1 MKIYNIEE
9 GYGSRELGFNLILDF
24 LRYIGASYQFMF
36 FIMAVV
42 MQILVYNIIKRYNY
56 SVWIS
61 VFIYYCISPF
71 YIATFN
77 GMRQYLAIAVFIV
90 ALKYIEQKKIFKY
103 IMLVSS
109 LITVLGLAFVVGILY
124 HYFQGQLMGE
134 LKKEAVYISR
144 GVESTGTDYLKKLND
159 EDSRITYVDESGKVI
174 YDNEANVESMDNHGH
189 RKEIREAEINGE
201 GADERMSSTLSEK
214 TMYYAVRLENGNVLR
229 VSSNQASVWMLLL
242 QLLPPFAA
250 VLILMLLLSGVFAS
264 RLSGKVVEP
273 LNGLDL
279 EHPDENDAYDEVQP
293 LLSKIGRQSRQIRL
307 QLEAARRQQ
316 KEFSIITENMQEGL
330 LVIDRYTMVLS
341 VNSSVGKLLKVKEIK
356 TGESVY
362 LLNRSEEFRGVV
374 GQVLEGKHENKI
386 LRLDGSEIQVIANP
400 VTREN
405 KTEGAVI
412 LLVDVTE
419 KVEREQLRREFS
431 ANVSHE
437 LKTPLTSISGFAE
450 IMQDGFVKDED
461 VKVFAGRIYKEAQRL
476 IRLVGDV
483 IRISRLDEGGLP
495 YQWEKL
501 DLYSLTHDI
510 FSTLHEA
517 AEKQEVHMYME
528 GGSTVLD
535 TVSTIMEEVLYN
547 VCDNAVKY
555 NRRGGEVF
563 VRLKD
568 GEDAVR
574 VNVRDTGIGIPKEDQ
589 ERIFERFYRVDKS
602 HSKEIGGTGLG
613 LSIVKHGVKTL
624 NGRLWLN
631 SEPGQGTEI
640 IMEFPKHHMEEE
652 AAE

>member
-1 MKIYNIEE
+1 M
-9 GYGSRELGFNLILDF
+9 S
-24 LRYIGASYQFMF
+24 
-36 FIMAVV
+36 
-42 MQILVYNIIKRYNY
+42 
-56 SVWIS
+56 
-61 VFIYYCISPF
+61 
-71 YIATFN
+71 
-77 GMRQYLAIAVFIV
+77 
-90 ALKYIEQKKIFKY
+90 KKIFKY

-341 VNSSVGKLLKVKEIK
+341 VNSSVGKLLKVKETK

-535 TVSTIMEEVLYN
+535 TVPTIMEEVLYN

-574 VNVRDTGIGIPKEDQ
+574 VNVRNTGIGIPKEDQ

-640 IMEFPKHHMEEE
+640 IMEFPKHHMEKE

>member
-1 MKIYNIEE
+1 
-9 GYGSRELGFNLILDF
+9 
-24 LRYIGASYQFMF
+24 
-36 FIMAVV
+36 
-42 MQILVYNIIKRYNY
+42 
-56 SVWIS
+56 
-61 VFIYYCISPF
+61 
-71 YIATFN
+71 
-77 GMRQYLAIAVFIV
+77 
-90 ALKYIEQKKIFKY
+90 
-103 IMLVSS
+103 MLVSS
-109 LITVLGLAFVVGILY
+109 LITILGLAFVVGILY
-124 HYFQGQLMGE
+124 HYFQGQLMSE

-144 GVESTGTDYLKKLND
+144 GVESAGTDYLQQLND
-159 EDSRITYVDESGKVI
+159 ENSRITYVDESGKVI

-242 QLLPPFAA
+242 QLLPPFVA

-273 LNGLDL
+273 LNELDL
-279 EHPDENDAYDEVQP
+279 EHPEENDAYDEVQP

-341 VNSSVGKLLKVKEIK
+341 VNSSVGRLLKVKEVK

-362 LLNRSEEFRGVV
+362 LLNRSEEFRDVV
-374 GQVLEGKHENKI
+374 GQVLEGKHEDKV
-386 LRLDGSEIQVIANP
+386 LRLDGSDIQVIANP

-535 TVSTIMEEVLYN
+535 TVPMIMEEVLYN

-555 NRRGGEVF
+555 NHRGGEVF
-563 VRLKD
+563 VKLKD
-568 GEDAVR
+568 EGDAVR

-602 HSKEIGGTGLG
+602 HSREIGGTGLG

-640 IMEFPKHHMEEE
+640 IMEFPKHHMEKE

>member
-1 MKIYNIEE
+1 
-9 GYGSRELGFNLILDF
+9 
-24 LRYIGASYQFMF
+24 
-36 FIMAVV
+36 
-42 MQILVYNIIKRYNY
+42 
-56 SVWIS
+56 
-61 VFIYYCISPF
+61 
-71 YIATFN
+71 
-77 GMRQYLAIAVFIV
+77 
-90 ALKYIEQKKIFKY
+90 
-103 IMLVSS
+103 MLVSS

-124 HYFQGQLMGE
+124 HYFQGQLMSE

-144 GVESTGTDYLKKLND
+144 GVESAGTDYLMQLND

-174 YDNEANVESMDNHGH
+174 YDNEANVESMENHGH

-242 QLLPPFAA
+242 QLLPSFVA

-279 EHPDENDAYDEVQP
+279 EHPEENDAYDEVQP

-362 LLNRSEEFRGVV
+362 LLNRSEEFRDVV
-374 GQVLEGKHENKI
+374 GQVLEGKHEDKV
-386 LRLDGSEIQVIANP
+386 LRLDGSDIQVIANP

-535 TVSTIMEEVLYN
+535 TVPMIMEEVLYN

-602 HSKEIGGTGLG
+602 HSREIGGTGLG

-640 IMEFPKHHMEEE
+640 IMEFPKYHMEKE

>member
-1 MKIYNIEE
+1 
-9 GYGSRELGFNLILDF
+9 
-24 LRYIGASYQFMF
+24 
-36 FIMAVV
+36 
-42 MQILVYNIIKRYNY
+42 
-56 SVWIS
+56 
-61 VFIYYCISPF
+61 
-71 YIATFN
+71 
-77 GMRQYLAIAVFIV
+77 
-90 ALKYIEQKKIFKY
+90 
-103 IMLVSS
+103 MLVSS

-242 QLLPPFAA
+242 QLLPPFVA

-279 EHPDENDAYDEVQP
+279 EHPEENDAYDEVQP

-341 VNSSVGKLLKVKEIK
+341 VNSSVGKLLKVKEVK

-362 LLNRSEEFRGVV
+362 LLNRSEEFRDVV
-374 GQVLEGKHENKI
+374 CQVLDGKHEDKV
-386 LRLDGSEIQVIANP
+386 LRLDGSDIQVIANP

-535 TVSTIMEEVLYN
+535 TVPTIMEEVLYN

-602 HSKEIGGTGLG
+602 HSREIGGTGLG

-640 IMEFPKHHMEEE
+640 IMEFPKHHMEKE

>member
-1 MKIYNIEE
+1 
-9 GYGSRELGFNLILDF
+9 
-24 LRYIGASYQFMF
+24 
-36 FIMAVV
+36 
-42 MQILVYNIIKRYNY
+42 
-56 SVWIS
+56 
-61 VFIYYCISPF
+61 
-71 YIATFN
+71 
-77 GMRQYLAIAVFIV
+77 
-90 ALKYIEQKKIFKY
+90 
-103 IMLVSS
+103 MLVSS

-124 HYFQGQLMGE
+124 HYFQGQLMDE

-144 GVESTGTDYLKKLND
+144 GVESAGTDYLQQLND

-279 EHPDENDAYDEVQP
+279 EHPEENDAYDEVQP
-293 LLSKIGRQSRQIRL
+293 LLSKISRQSRQIRL

-341 VNSSVGKLLKVKEIK
+341 VNSSVGRLLKVKEIK

-362 LLNRSEEFRGVV
+362 LLNRSEEFRDVV
-374 GQVLEGKHENKI
+374 GQVLEGKHEDKV

-405 KTEGAVI
+405 KIEGAVI

-517 AEKQEVHMYME
+517 AEKQEVYMYME

-535 TVSTIMEEVLYN
+535 TVPTIMEEVLYN

-640 IMEFPKHHMEEE
+640 IMEFPKHHMEKE

>member
-1 MKIYNIEE
+1 
-9 GYGSRELGFNLILDF
+9 
-24 LRYIGASYQFMF
+24 
-36 FIMAVV
+36 
-42 MQILVYNIIKRYNY
+42 
-56 SVWIS
+56 
-61 VFIYYCISPF
+61 
-71 YIATFN
+71 
-77 GMRQYLAIAVFIV
+77 
-90 ALKYIEQKKIFKY
+90 
-103 IMLVSS
+103 
-109 LITVLGLAFVVGILY
+109 
-124 HYFQGQLMGE
+124 MGE

-201 GADERMSSTLSEK
+201 GKDERMSSTLSEK

-242 QLLPPFAA
+242 QLLPPLIT
-250 VLILMLLLSGVFAS
+250 VLILMLILSGIFAS

-279 EHPDENDAYDEVQP
+279 EHPEENDAYDEVQP

-374 GQVLEGKHENKI
+374 GKVLEGKHENKI

-535 TVSTIMEEVLYN
+535 TVPTIMEEVLYN

-640 IMEFPKHHMEEE
+640 IMEFPKHHMEKE

>member
-1 MKIYNIEE
+1 
-9 GYGSRELGFNLILDF
+9 
-24 LRYIGASYQFMF
+24 
-36 FIMAVV
+36 
-42 MQILVYNIIKRYNY
+42 
-56 SVWIS
+56 
-61 VFIYYCISPF
+61 
-71 YIATFN
+71 
-77 GMRQYLAIAVFIV
+77 
-90 ALKYIEQKKIFKY
+90 
-103 IMLVSS
+103 MLVSS

-124 HYFQGQLMGE
+124 HYFQGQLMDE

-144 GVESTGTDYLKKLND
+144 GVESAGVDYLQQLNA

-242 QLLPPFAA
+242 QLLPPFVA

-279 EHPDENDAYDEVQP
+279 EHPEENDAYDEVQP

-341 VNSSVGKLLKVKEIK
+341 VNSSVGRLLKVKEVK

-362 LLNRSEEFRGVV
+362 LLNRSEEFRDVV

-386 LRLDGSEIQVIANP
+386 LRLDGSDIQVIANP

-483 IRISRLDEGGLP
+483 IRISRLDEGGVP
-495 YQWEKL
+495 YQWEEL
-501 DLYSLTHDI
+501 DLYSMVHDI

-517 AEKQEVHMYME
+517 ARKQEVHMYME
-528 GGSTVLD
+528 GGSTMLD
-535 TVSTIMEEVLYN
+535 TVPTIMEEVLYN
-547 VCDNAVKY
+547 VCDNAIKY
-555 NRRGGEVF
+555 NHRGGEVF
-563 VRLKD
+563 VQLKD
-568 GEDAVR
+568 EGDVVR
-574 VNVRDTGIGIPKEDQ
+574 INVRDTGIGIPKEDQ
-589 ERIFERFYRVDKS
+589 ERIFERFYRVEKS

-624 NGRLWLN
+624 NGRLWLK

-640 IMEFPKHHMEEE
+640 IMEFPKHHMENKE

>member
-1 MKIYNIEE
+1 
-9 GYGSRELGFNLILDF
+9 
-24 LRYIGASYQFMF
+24 
-36 FIMAVV
+36 
-42 MQILVYNIIKRYNY
+42 
-56 SVWIS
+56 
-61 VFIYYCISPF
+61 
-71 YIATFN
+71 
-77 GMRQYLAIAVFIV
+77 
-90 ALKYIEQKKIFKY
+90 
-103 IMLVSS
+103 MLVSS

-144 GVESTGTDYLKKLND
+144 GVESAGTDYLKKLND
-159 EDSRITYVDESGKVI
+159 EESRITYVDESGKVI
-174 YDNEANVESMDNHGH
+174 YDNEADVESMDNHGH

-242 QLLPPFAA
+242 QLLPPFVT

-386 LRLDGSEIQVIANP
+386 LRLGGSEIQVIANP

-483 IRISRLDEGGLP
+483 IRISRLDEDGLP

-535 TVSTIMEEVLYN
+535 TVPTIMEEVLYN

-640 IMEFPKHHMEEE
+640 LMEFPKHHMEEE

>member
-1 MKIYNIEE
+1 
-9 GYGSRELGFNLILDF
+9 
-24 LRYIGASYQFMF
+24 
-36 FIMAVV
+36 
-42 MQILVYNIIKRYNY
+42 
-56 SVWIS
+56 
-61 VFIYYCISPF
+61 
-71 YIATFN
+71 
-77 GMRQYLAIAVFIV
+77 
-90 ALKYIEQKKIFKY
+90 
-103 IMLVSS
+103 MLVSS

-242 QLLPPFAA
+242 QLLPPFVA

-279 EHPDENDAYDEVQP
+279 EHPEENDAYDEVQP
-293 LLSKIGRQSRQIRL
+293 LLSKISRQSRQIRL

-341 VNSSVGKLLKVKEIK
+341 VNSSVGRLLKVKEVK

-362 LLNRSEEFRGVV
+362 LLNRSEEFRDVV
-374 GQVLEGKHENKI
+374 CQVLDGNHEDKI
-386 LRLDGSEIQVIANP
+386 LRLDGSDIQVIANP

-535 TVSTIMEEVLYN
+535 TVPTIMEEVLYN

-568 GEDAVR
+568 GKDAVR

-602 HSKEIGGTGLG
+602 HSREIGGTGLG

-640 IMEFPKHHMEEE
+640 IMEFPKHHMEKE